1 MIEIDGLTK
10 RYGDKTA
17 VDGLSFVVEPGVVT
31 GFLGPNGA
39 GKSTTMRVIAGL
51 DRPTSGTVR
60 VNGKHY
66 PGAAAPMA
74 ELGILL
80 DARSV
85 HPGLSA
91 RGNLLALARTAG
103 IGRRRVDEVIEL
115 AGLGEVA
122 GTRAGGFSLGMGQ
135 RLGVAAALLGRPQT
149 VVLDEPVNGL
159 DPDGVRWIRLLLKS
173 LAAEGRTVFVSS
185 HLMSE
190 MAQTATRLVV
200 LGRGRLI
207 TETSV
212 ADFTGHATAGAVL
225 VRTPETGRLRQVL
238 AGPGVTVTGDGTD
251 LLRVSGITAGQ
262 IGTAA
267 WRAHLPVYELTPVLR
282 GAGRRGLPSAPHHG
296 VHALPAVQRRRGH
309 LGSREAVRRA
319 AAEPVGRIRRAVRL
333 RGRADR
339 PGRLAAA
346 PPRRLNTRTRAA
358 RKQAGPFRTPAGN
371 PGTRPP
377 RSRALDIGARP
388 ARRQGVVQR
397 PCARHRAGTPA
408 AATGPDRPAGRWR
421 ARGRR
426 AAGRGQPRSRTR

>member
-39 GKSTTMRVIAGL
+39 GKSTTMRLIAGL

-60 VNGKHY
+60 VNGQYY
-66 PGAAAPMA
+66 PGSAAPMA

-91 RGNLLALARTAG
+91 RNNLLALARTAG

-115 AGLGEVA
+115 AGLADVA

-135 RLGVAAALLGRPQT
+135 RLGVAAALLGQPQT

-159 DPDGVRWIRLLLKS
+159 DPDGVRWIRELLKS
-173 LAAEGRTVFVSS
+173 LAEEGRTVLVSS

-207 TETSV
+207 AETSV
-212 ADFTGHATAGAVL
+212 EEFIGHAVAGDVL
-225 VRTPETGRLRQVL
+225 VRTPEAARLGQVL
-238 AGPGVTVTGDGTD
+238 AGPGVTVASDGTD
-251 LLRVSGITAGQ
+251 VLRVSGVTAEQ
-262 IGTAA
+262 IGTTA
-267 WRAHLPVYELTPVLR
+267 WREHLPVFEL
-282 GAGRRGLPSAPHHG
+282 
-296 VHALPAVQRRRGH
+296 
-309 LGSREAVRRA
+309 
-319 AAEPVGRIRRAVRL
+319 
-333 RGRADR
+333 
-339 PGRLAAA
+339 
-346 PPRRLNTRTRAA
+346 
-358 RKQAGPFRTPAGN
+358 K
-371 PGTRPP
+371 
-377 RSRALDIGARP
+377 P
-388 ARRQGVVQR
+388 ARASLEEAFMQVTQDSIEY
-397 PCARHRAGTPA
+397 HAG
-408 AATGPDRPAGRWR
+408 ATR
-421 ARGRR
+421 
-426 AAGRGQPRSRTR
+426 

>member
-17 VDGLSFVVEPGVVT
+17 VDRLSFVVKPGVVT

-39 GKSTTMRVIAGL
+39 GKSTTMRLIAGL

-66 PGAAAPMA
+66 PGSAAPMS

-91 RGNLLALARTAG
+91 RSNLLALARTAG

-122 GTRAGGFSLGMGQ
+122 GSRAGGFSLGMGQ
-135 RLGVAAALLGRPQT
+135 RLGVAAALLGQPQT

-190 MAQTATRLVV
+190 MAQTATQLVV
-200 LGRGRLI
+200 LGRGQLI
-207 TETSV
+207 SQTSV
-212 ADFTGHATAGAVL
+212 EDFTGHATASGIL
-225 VRTPETGRLRQVL
+225 VRTPETARLRQVL
-238 AGPGVTVTGDGTD
+238 AAPGVSVMDDGAD
-251 LLRVSGITAGQ
+251 RLRVCGATAEQ

-267 WRAHLPVYELTPVLR
+267 WRAHLPVYELTPTHVSLEEAFMQVTKDSIEYHA
-282 GAGRRGLPSAPHHG
+282 GA
-296 VHALPAVQRRRGH
+296 
-309 LGSREAVRRA
+309 
-319 AAEPVGRIRRAVRL
+319 
-333 RGRADR
+333 
-339 PGRLAAA
+339 
-346 PPRRLNTRTRAA
+346 TR
-358 RKQAGPFRTPAGN
+358 
-371 PGTRPP
+371 
-377 RSRALDIGARP
+377 
-388 ARRQGVVQR
+388 
-397 PCARHRAGTPA
+397 
-408 AATGPDRPAGRWR
+408 
-421 ARGRR
+421 
-426 AAGRGQPRSRTR
+426 

>member
-17 VDGLSFVVEPGVVT
+17 VDRLSFVVEPGVVT

-66 PGAAAPMA
+66 PEAAAPMS

-91 RGNLLALARTAG
+91 RNNLLALARTAG

-115 AGLGEVA
+115 AGLAEVA

-135 RLGVAAALLGRPQT
+135 RLGVAAALLGQPQT

-173 LAAEGRTVFVSS
+173 LAEEGRTVFVSS

-200 LGRGRLI
+200 LGRGKLI
-207 TETSV
+207 SETSV
-212 ADFTGHATAGAVL
+212 EDFVDHAAAGVL
-225 VRTPETGRLRQVL
+225 VRTPETERLGQVL
-238 AGPGVTVTGDGTD
+238 AAPGVTVITFDLDDYVYAGLRAGASGFLLKDTQPASLVAAIHTIAAGDAVLAPTATTRLVHQFAVSPRPGSPSSHPAAQ
-251 LLRVSGITAGQ
+251 LRQA
-262 IGTAA
+262 
-267 WRAHLPVYELTPVLR
+267 LT
-282 GAGRRGLPSAPHHG
+282 
-296 VHALPAVQRRRGH
+296 
-309 LGSREAVRRA
+309 SREQDVFSRIA
-319 AAEPVGRIRRAVRL
+319 AGMSNSEIAASLFLSEGTVKIHVGRILAKLGLRDRVQAVV
-333 RGRADR
+333 
-339 PGRLAAA
+339 LAYESG
-346 PPRRLNTRTRAA
+346 LIT
-358 RKQAGPFRTPAGN
+358 
-371 PGTRPP
+371 PGTPP
-377 RSRALDIGARP
+377 PD
-388 ARRQGVVQR
+388 
-397 PCARHRAGTPA
+397 
-408 AATGPDRPAGRWR
+408 GPG
-421 ARGRR
+421 
-426 AAGRGQPRSRTR
+426 

>member
-39 GKSTTMRVIAGL
+39 GKYTTMRLIAGL

-66 PGAAAPMA
+66 PHAAAPMS

-91 RGNLLALARTAG
+91 RNNLLALARTAG

-115 AGLGEVA
+115 AGLAEVA

-135 RLGVAAALLGRPQT
+135 RLGVAAALLGQPRT

-173 LAAEGRTVFVSS
+173 LADEGRTVFVSS

-200 LGRGRLI
+200 LGRGKLI
-207 TETSV
+207 TEASV
-212 ADFTGHATAGAVL
+212 EDFTSHAAAGGGVL
-225 VRTPETGRLRQVL
+225 VRTPETTRLGQVL
-238 AGPGVTVTGDGTD
+238 AAPGVTVVNDGTD
-251 LLRVSGITAGQ
+251 VIRVSGSTAEQ
-262 IGTAA
+262 IGAAA
-267 WRAHLPVYELTPVLR
+267 WQAHLPVYELTPT
-282 GAGRRGLPSAPHHG
+282 
-296 VHALPAVQRRRGH
+296 HASLE
-309 LGSREAVRRA
+309 EAFMQV
-319 AAEPVGRIRRAVRL
+319 
-333 RGRADR
+333 
-339 PGRLAAA
+339 
-346 PPRRLNTRTRAA
+346 TRDSIEY
-358 RKQAGPFRTPAGN
+358 QAGA
-371 PGTRPP
+371 TR
-377 RSRALDIGARP
+377 
-388 ARRQGVVQR
+388 
-397 PCARHRAGTPA
+397 
-408 AATGPDRPAGRWR
+408 
-421 ARGRR
+421 
-426 AAGRGQPRSRTR
+426 

>member
-17 VDGLSFVVEPGVVT
+17 VDQLSFVVEPGVVT

-39 GKSTTMRVIAGL
+39 GKSTTMRMIAGL
-51 DRPTSGTVR
+51 DRPTTGTVR

-66 PGAAAPMA
+66 PESAAPMS

-91 RGNLLALARTAG
+91 RNNLLALARTSG
-103 IGRRRVDEVIEL
+103 IGRRRADEVIEL

-122 GTRAGGFSLGMGQ
+122 GARAGGFSLGMGQ
-135 RLGVAAALLGRPQT
+135 RLGVAAALLGQPQT

-173 LAAEGRTVFVSS
+173 LAAEGRTVLVSS

-212 ADFTGHATAGAVL
+212 EDFTDHAAAGVL
-225 VRTPETGRLRQVL
+225 VRTPETARLGQVL
-238 AGPGVTVTGDGTD
+238 AAHGVTVINDGTD
-251 LLRVSGITAGQ
+251 LLHVSGTTAEQ
-262 IGTAA
+262 IGAAA
-267 WRAHLPVYELTPVLR
+267 W
-282 GAGRRGLPSAPHHG
+282 
-296 VHALPAVQRRRGH
+296 HAANSDP
-309 LGSREAVRRA
+309 EAD
-319 AAEPVGRIRRAVRL
+319 VG
-333 RGRADR
+333 G
-339 PGRLAAA
+339 
-346 PPRRLNTRTRAA
+346 
-358 RKQAGPFRTPAGN
+358 
-371 PGTRPP
+371 
-377 RSRALDIGARP
+377 
-388 ARRQGVVQR
+388 
-397 PCARHRAGTPA
+397 
-408 AATGPDRPAGRWR
+408 PAGR
-421 ARGRR
+421 
-426 AAGRGQPRSRTR
+426 P

>member
-17 VDGLSFVVEPGVVT
+17 VDQLSFVVEPGVVT

-39 GKSTTMRVIAGL
+39 GKSTTMRMIAGL
-51 DRPTSGTVR
+51 DRPTTGTVR

-66 PGAAAPMA
+66 PESAAPMS

-91 RGNLLALARTAG
+91 RNNLLALARTAG

-122 GTRAGGFSLGMGQ
+122 GARAGGFSLGMGQ
-135 RLGVAAALLGRPQT
+135 RLGVAAALLGQPQT

-212 ADFTGHATAGAVL
+212 EDFTDHAAAGVL
-225 VRTPETGRLRQVL
+225 VRTPETARLGQVL
-238 AGPGVTVTGDGTD
+238 AAHGVTVINDGTD
-251 LLRVSGITAGQ
+251 LLRVSGTTAEQ
-262 IGTAA
+262 IGAAA
-267 WRAHLPVYELTPVLR
+267 WRAHLPVYELTPTHASLEEAFMQVTQDSIEYHA
-282 GAGRRGLPSAPHHG
+282 GA
-296 VHALPAVQRRRGH
+296 
-309 LGSREAVRRA
+309 
-319 AAEPVGRIRRAVRL
+319 
-333 RGRADR
+333 
-339 PGRLAAA
+339 
-346 PPRRLNTRTRAA
+346 TR
-358 RKQAGPFRTPAGN
+358 
-371 PGTRPP
+371 
-377 RSRALDIGARP
+377 
-388 ARRQGVVQR
+388 
-397 PCARHRAGTPA
+397 
-408 AATGPDRPAGRWR
+408 
-421 ARGRR
+421 
-426 AAGRGQPRSRTR
+426 

>member
-39 GKSTTMRVIAGL
+39 GKSTTMRMIAGL

-66 PGAAAPMA
+66 QGAAAPMA

-91 RGNLLALARTAG
+91 RANLLALARTAG

-135 RLGVAAALLGRPQT
+135 RLGVAAALLGQPQT

-200 LGRGRLI
+200 LGRGKLI
-207 TETSV
+207 SESSV
-212 ADFTGHATAGAVL
+212 EDFVDNAAAGVL
-225 VRTPETGRLRQVL
+225 VRTPETARLGQLL
-238 AGPGVTVTGDGTD
+238 AAPGITVVSDGTD
-251 LLRVSGITAGQ
+251 LLRVSGATAEQ

-267 WRAHLPVYELTPVLR
+267 WRAHLPVYELTPTHASLEEAFMQVTKDSIEYHA
-282 GAGRRGLPSAPHHG
+282 GA
-296 VHALPAVQRRRGH
+296 
-309 LGSREAVRRA
+309 
-319 AAEPVGRIRRAVRL
+319 
-333 RGRADR
+333 
-339 PGRLAAA
+339 
-346 PPRRLNTRTRAA
+346 TR
-358 RKQAGPFRTPAGN
+358 
-371 PGTRPP
+371 
-377 RSRALDIGARP
+377 
-388 ARRQGVVQR
+388 
-397 PCARHRAGTPA
+397 
-408 AATGPDRPAGRWR
+408 
-421 ARGRR
+421 
-426 AAGRGQPRSRTR
+426 

>member
-1 MIEIDGLTK
+1 MIEVDGLTK

-39 GKSTTMRVIAGL
+39 GKSTTMRMIAGL

-66 PGAAAPMA
+66 AKAPAPMA

-91 RGNLLALARTAG
+91 RSNLLALARTAG
-103 IGRRRVDEVIEL
+103 ISRRRVDEVVEL

-135 RLGVAAALLGRPQT
+135 RLGVAAALLGQPQT

-173 LAAEGRTVFVSS
+173 LAAEGRTVLVSS

-190 MAQTATRLVV
+190 MAQTATQLIV
-200 LGRGRLI
+200 LGRGKLI
-207 TETSV
+207 TEASV
-212 ADFTGHATAGAVL
+212 EDFIGHATATAGVL
-225 VRTPETGRLRQVL
+225 VRTPETVRLGQLL
-238 AGPGVTVTGDGTD
+238 AAPGVTVMNDGTD
-251 LLRVSGITAGQ
+251 QLRVSGTTAEQ

-267 WRAHLPVYELTPVLR
+267 WRAHLPVYELTPTHASLEEAFMQVTR
-282 GAGRRGLPSAPHHG
+282 DSIEYHAGA
-296 VHALPAVQRRRGH
+296 
-309 LGSREAVRRA
+309 
-319 AAEPVGRIRRAVRL
+319 
-333 RGRADR
+333 
-339 PGRLAAA
+339 
-346 PPRRLNTRTRAA
+346 TR
-358 RKQAGPFRTPAGN
+358 
-371 PGTRPP
+371 
-377 RSRALDIGARP
+377 
-388 ARRQGVVQR
+388 
-397 PCARHRAGTPA
+397 
-408 AATGPDRPAGRWR
+408 
-421 ARGRR
+421 
-426 AAGRGQPRSRTR
+426 